1 MRTKQIENS
10 NLKETETIQVE
21 ENLKKKRTKTQT
33 KTIFDILRQI
43 NAVTMKQRLEKVC
56 KEQKDVLEIKNM
68 LMMGK
73 KKHNKILED
82 KIEKSPCQ
90 QKKKYEE
97 MENRIKGLKKN

>member
-1 MRTKQIENS
+1 MRKANIEN
-10 NLKETETIQVE
+10 
-21 ENLKKKRTKTQT
+21 ENKTNRKQQLEGNRDYTGRRKLKKKRTKTQT

-73 KKHNKILED
+73 KNTIKYQKIKLKNLPVSRKTNMKRW
-82 KIEKSPCQ
+82 KI
-90 QKKKYEE
+90 
-97 MENRIKGLKKN
+97 G

>member
-1 MRTKQIENS
+1 
-10 NLKETETIQVE
+10 
-21 ENLKKKRTKTQT
+21 
-33 KTIFDILRQI
+33 
-43 NAVTMKQRLEKVC
+43 MKQRLEKVC

-97 MENRIKGLKKN
+97 MENRIKGLKKKLKGQSRESNIQIIGIPRRDNRDMNYSNIEECEFPD